1 VTLLS
6 LLDRRADPNMK
17 LRVMSYNIRGQAAAR
32 SESHIEGIA
41 EAIKRL
47 QPDLVGLQEVHRFTA
62 HARARDQ
69 AQELAERTS
78 LRLQFGRC
86 LEGWGGE
93 YGNAVLSRFPIV
105 THEVHALPGSGEPRA
120 VLECRLFAGAQ
131 FELSF
136 FVAHLEAWGFL
147 RRATRAAQLH
157 RLAEI
162 TREAHLPWILTG
174 DFNAV
179 PSAGEIR
186 EFLAKEHLQLCG
198 EHRER
203 SFRYSLQR
211 LDYMLADR
219 RWHTTSCQVQRIGP
233 SDHWPLVA
241 ELEYR

>member
-1 VTLLS
+1 
-6 LLDRRADPNMK
+6 MK

-32 SESHIEGIA
+32 STSHIEGIA
-41 EAIKRL
+41 AAITAL
-47 QPDLVGLQEVHRFTA
+47 EPDLVGLQEVHRFTA
-62 HARARDQ
+62 HARSLDQ
-69 AQELAERTS
+69 AQELAERTG

-105 THEVHALPGSGEPRA
+105 THNVHALPGSGEPRA
-120 VLECRLFAGAQ
+120 VLECRLFAGEK

-157 RLAEI
+157 RLAEL

-179 PSAGEIR
+179 PSAAEIR
-186 EFLAKEHLQLCG
+186 AFLSREHLQLCG

-211 LDYMLADR
+211 LDYMLADK
-219 RWHTTSCQVQRIGP
+219 RWRTTSCRIERTGP
-233 SDHWPLVA
+233 SDHFPLIA
-241 ELEYR
+241 DLEYE